1 MCICVCVSVC
11 AAFCLLCL
19 VHCFV
24 TTQTNCMPPSFYTC
38 VCVCVRVYS
47 ATFCGA
53 ISGLLRR
60 TRASLLR
67 TREMEALMR

>member
-1 MCICVCVSVC
+1 MSVC
-11 AAFCLLCL
+11 LCVLPFASFVWFIVCHDTNQLHAPFL
-19 VHCFV
+19 V
-24 TTQTNCMPPSFYTC
+24 Y